1 MLVGQI
7 GAVVCPGQTVPE
19 GVSLQQQVLCIPGC
33 KASMQ
38 SNFTLYSL
46 ASQGLSLNRK
56 PEKQF
61 GLYKW
66 QLLILVQLA
75 AITSQPAE

>member
-1 MLVGQI
+1 
-7 GAVVCPGQTVPE
+7 
-19 GVSLQQQVLCIPGC
+19 
-33 KASMQ
+33 MQ
-38 SNFTLYSL
+38 SNFTFYSL